1 MTSFYI
7 SRLNSHTTEMD
18 VSKLFL
24 EFGEV
29 HQIEFILP
37 NTKSGFKENDDVKA
51 ALIHMSDL
59 TPKGLHLVHSI
70 SNGEDY
76 KLYVKD
82 MEYLSISFADPK
94 IQNTS
99 MNNEQNIENCS
110 YLEAKIEAQEKTIA
124 ELIKRVNNTEI
135 LLYQLVGGLFN
146 SQTQLAAL
154 NDHVTTIFPND
165 LSEFLGEDTSKWM
178 NFPTTRQGDD
188 TEQRVE
194 ELENVVKKLINDL
207 FEPDNSV
214 STHSSMPSLVD
225 VDSVSTH
232 SSMPSLVDVD
242 SGSTHSSMPSLVD
255 DDDNSTQSSLTWLE
269 DDYSNSSI
277 PPLIDEHGNIIE

>member
-1 MTSFYI
+1 
-7 SRLNSHTTEMD
+7 MD

-37 NTKSGFKENDDVKA
+37 NTKPGFKENGDVKS
-51 ALIHMSDL
+51 ALIHMSNF
-59 TPKGLHLVHSI
+59 TQKGLHLVHFI

-82 MEYLSISFADPK
+82 MEYWSISFADPK

-99 MNNEQNIENCS
+99 MNNAQNIENCC

-242 SGSTHSSMPSLVD
+242 SVSTHSSMPSLVD